1 MQKEDVNLMVK
12 NIIQIKIW
20 NNNKCRCGCKNP
32 RKNVCDK
39 SYVWNTATCNC
50 ENSRHAENVIEDSGI
65 TCDEILETTKN
76 NVTKTG
82 LTKSI
87 PTNFSK
93 KRV

>member
-1 MQKEDVNLMVK
+1 MDAK
-12 NIIQIKIW
+12 IQERICATK
-20 NNNKCRCGCKNP
+20 
-32 RKNVCDK
+32 VF
-39 SYVWNTATCNC
+39 WNTATCNC
-50 ENSRHAENVIEDSGI
+50 ENSRHAESVIEDSGI